1 MSDDSLFRPEA
12 LDAGK
17 GKLIGAVALYSPPY
31 RWLLVTA
38 VAMVTLA
45 IAAFLVFGSYTK
57 RERVMGQL
65 VPTAGVLNVA
75 PPVSGTVDS
84 IEVREGQ
91 RVRAGDPLMT
101 VSAEV
106 AISSGGVRE
115 MVRAQLETQR
125 TQLKSDLSGQSLLAD
140 EATRG
145 LRERAAT
152 LESQLRELELQHT
165 HRVRQVELARSQ
177 LEKLSMMRTQ
187 GYVSNSQVDQQEASV
202 LDAEARLQ
210 ESVRARLDVQG
221 QLLQVRQQL
230 REQPLSARQQRN
242 EMGRKLAETEQAIV
256 ENEARR
262 SVVLRAPADGVVGAL
277 LFKVGQIVNAGQT
290 AVSVLPADGK
300 LEAQLMVPSR
310 AIGFIHPGQTVVL
323 RYQAYPYQ
331 KFGQQYGQVTGISR
345 SALSPQEVA
354 ALTGA
359 PNVQEQ
365 HYRLTVA
372 LARQDIAVYDRTE
385 HLRPGM
391 ALDADLLLDRRTL
404 IEWVL
409 EPIYALGRRASN

>member
-1 MSDDSLFRPEA
+1 M
-12 LDAGK
+12 
-17 GKLIGAVALYSPPY
+17 LIAIVAVI
-31 RWLLVTA
+31 A
-38 VAMVTLA
+38 VSV
-45 IAAFLVFGSYTK
+45 AAFMVLGTYTK

-65 VPTAGVLNVA
+65 VPSAGVLNVS
-75 PPVSGTVDS
+75 PPVTGTVERID
-84 IEVREGQ
+84 VREGQ
-91 RVRAGDPLMT
+91 RVRAGDPLIT

-106 AISSGGVRE
+106 ATSLGDARE
-115 MVRAQLETQR
+115 MVRTQLETQR
-125 TQLKSDLSGQSLLAD
+125 ERLRSDLSGQTVLAE
-140 EATRG
+140 EAIRG
-145 LRERAAT
+145 LKDRAAT
-152 LESQLRELELQHT
+152 LERQLRELQMQHT

-187 GYVSNSQVDQQEASV
+187 GYASNSQVDQQEASV

-210 ESVRARLDVQG
+210 DSVRAQLDVQG
-221 QLLQVRQQL
+221 QLIQARQQL
-230 REQPLSARQQRN
+230 REQPLNARQQRN

-262 SVVLRAPADGVVGAL
+262 SVVLRAPADGVVGAI
-277 LFKVGQIVNAGQT
+277 LFKVGQIINAGQT
-290 AVSVLPADGK
+290 AASVLPADGR

-323 RYQAYPYQ
+323 RYEAYPYQ
-331 KFGQQYGQVTGISR
+331 KFGQQYGRVSGISR

-354 ALTGA
+354 TLTGQ

-365 HYRLTVA
+365 HYRLTVT
-372 LARQDIAVYDRTE
+372 LDRQDIAVYDRTE
-385 HLRPGM
+385 RLRPGM

-409 EPIYALGRRASN
+409 EPIYALGRRVSA

>member
-1 MSDDSLFRPEA
+1 M
-12 LDAGK
+12 
-17 GKLIGAVALYSPPY
+17 LIAIVAVI
-31 RWLLVTA
+31 A
-38 VAMVTLA
+38 VSV
-45 IAAFLVFGSYTK
+45 AAFMVLGTYTK

-65 VPTAGVLNVA
+65 VPSAGVLNVS
-75 PPVSGTVDS
+75 PPVTGTVER

-91 RVRAGDPLMT
+91 RVRAGDPLIT

-106 AISSGGVRE
+106 ATSLGDARE
-115 MVRAQLETQR
+115 MVRTQLETQR
-125 TQLKSDLSGQSLLAD
+125 ERLRSDLSGQTVLAE
-140 EATRG
+140 EAIRG
-145 LRERAAT
+145 LKDRAAT
-152 LESQLRELELQHT
+152 LERQLRELQMQHT

-187 GYVSNSQVDQQEASV
+187 GYASNSQVDQQEASV

-210 ESVRARLDVQG
+210 DSVRAQLDVQG
-221 QLLQVRQQL
+221 QLIQARQQL
-230 REQPLSARQQRN
+230 REQPLNARQQRN

-262 SVVLRAPADGVVGAL
+262 SVVLRAPADGVVGAI
-277 LFKVGQIVNAGQT
+277 LFKVGQIINAGQT
-290 AVSVLPADGK
+290 AASVLPADGR

-323 RYQAYPYQ
+323 RYEAYPYQ
-331 KFGQQYGQVTGISR
+331 KFGQQYGRVSGISR

-354 ALTGA
+354 TLTGR

-365 HYRLTVA
+365 HYRLTVT
-372 LARQDIAVYDRTE
+372 LDRQDIAVYDRTE
-385 HLRPGM
+385 RLRPGM

-409 EPIYALGRRASN
+409 EPIYALGRRVSA

>member
-1 MSDDSLFRPEA
+1 M
-12 LDAGK
+12 
-17 GKLIGAVALYSPPY
+17 LIAIVAV
-31 RWLLVTA
+31 
-38 VAMVTLA
+38 
-45 IAAFLVFGSYTK
+45 IAASVAAFMVLGTYTK

-65 VPTAGVLNVA
+65 VPSAGVLNVS
-75 PPVSGTVDS
+75 PPVTGTVER

-91 RVRAGDPLMT
+91 RVRAGDPLIT

-106 AISSGGVRE
+106 ATSLGDARE
-115 MVRAQLETQR
+115 MVRTQLETQR
-125 TQLKSDLSGQSLLAD
+125 ERLRSDLSGQTVLAE
-140 EATRG
+140 EAIRG
-145 LRERAAT
+145 LKDRAAT
-152 LESQLRELELQHT
+152 LERQLRELQMQHT

-187 GYVSNSQVDQQEASV
+187 GYASNSQVDQQEASV

-210 ESVRARLDVQG
+210 DSVRAQLDVQG
-221 QLLQVRQQL
+221 QLIQARQQL
-230 REQPLSARQQRN
+230 REQPLNARQQRN

-262 SVVLRAPADGVVGAL
+262 SVVLRAPADGVVGAI
-277 LFKVGQIVNAGQT
+277 LFKVGQIINAGQT
-290 AVSVLPADGK
+290 AASVLPADGR

-323 RYQAYPYQ
+323 RYEAYPYQ
-331 KFGQQYGQVTGISR
+331 KFGQQYGRVSGISR

-354 ALTGA
+354 TLTGQ

-365 HYRLTVA
+365 HYRLTVT
-372 LARQDIAVYDRTE
+372 LDRQDIAVYDRTE
-385 HLRPGM
+385 RLRPGM

-409 EPIYALGRRASN
+409 EPIYALGRRVSA

>member
-1 MSDDSLFRPEA
+1 MA
-12 LDAGK
+12 LG
-17 GKLIGAVALYSPPY
+17 
-31 RWLLVTA
+31 T
-38 VAMVTLA
+38 
-45 IAAFLVFGSYTK
+45 YTK

-65 VPTAGVLNVA
+65 VPSAGVLNVS
-75 PPVSGTVDS
+75 PPVTGTVER

-91 RVRAGDPLMT
+91 RVRAGDPLIT

-106 AISSGGVRE
+106 ATSLGDARE
-115 MVRAQLETQR
+115 MVRTQLETQR
-125 TQLKSDLSGQSLLAD
+125 ERLRSDLSGQTVLAE
-140 EATRG
+140 EAIRG
-145 LRERAAT
+145 LKDRAAT
-152 LESQLRELELQHT
+152 LERQLRELQMQHT

-187 GYVSNSQVDQQEASV
+187 GYASNSQVDQQEASV

-210 ESVRARLDVQG
+210 DSVRAQLDVQG
-221 QLLQVRQQL
+221 QLIQARQQL
-230 REQPLSARQQRN
+230 REQPLNARQQRN

-262 SVVLRAPADGVVGAL
+262 SVVLRAPADGVVGAI
-277 LFKVGQIVNAGQT
+277 LFKVGQIINAGQT
-290 AVSVLPADGK
+290 AASVLPADGR

-323 RYQAYPYQ
+323 RYEAYPYQ
-331 KFGQQYGQVTGISR
+331 KFGQQYGRVSGISR

-354 ALTGA
+354 TLTGQ

-365 HYRLTVA
+365 HYRLTVT
-372 LARQDIAVYDRTE
+372 LDRQDIAVYDRTE
-385 HLRPGM
+385 RLRPGM

-409 EPIYALGRRASN
+409 EPIYALGRRVSA

>member
-1 MSDDSLFRPEA
+1 M
-12 LDAGK
+12 
-17 GKLIGAVALYSPPY
+17 LIAIVAVI
-31 RWLLVTA
+31 A
-38 VAMVTLA
+38 VSV
-45 IAAFLVFGSYTK
+45 AAFMVLGTYTK

-65 VPTAGVLNVA
+65 VPSAGVLNVS
-75 PPVSGTVDS
+75 PPVTGTVER

-91 RVRAGDPLMT
+91 RVRAGDPLIT

-106 AISSGGVRE
+106 ATSLGDARE

-125 TQLKSDLSGQSLLAD
+125 ERLRSDLSGQTVLAE
-140 EATRG
+140 EAIRG
-145 LRERAAT
+145 LKDRAAT
-152 LESQLRELELQHT
+152 LERQLRELQMQHT

-187 GYVSNSQVDQQEASV
+187 GYASNSQVDQQEASV

-210 ESVRARLDVQG
+210 DSVRAQLDVQG
-221 QLLQVRQQL
+221 QLIQARQQL
-230 REQPLSARQQRN
+230 REQPLNARQQRN

-262 SVVLRAPADGVVGAL
+262 SVVLRAPADGVVGAI
-277 LFKVGQIVNAGQT
+277 LFKVGQIINAGQT
-290 AVSVLPADGK
+290 AASVLPADGR

-323 RYQAYPYQ
+323 RYEAYPYQ
-331 KFGQQYGQVTGISR
+331 KFGQQYGRVSGISR

-354 ALTGA
+354 TLTGQ

-365 HYRLTVA
+365 HYRLTVT
-372 LARQDIAVYDRTE
+372 LDRQDIAVYDRTE
-385 HLRPGM
+385 RLRPGM

-409 EPIYALGRRASN
+409 EPIYALGRRVSA

>member
-1 MSDDSLFRPEA
+1 MSDSLFRPEA
-12 LDAGK
+12 LDASK
-17 GKLIGAVALYSPPY
+17 GKLIGTVALYSPPY
-31 RWLLVTA
+31 RWLLIAIVA
-38 VAMVTLA
+38 V
-45 IAAFLVFGSYTK
+45 IAASVAAFMVLGTYTK

-65 VPTAGVLNVA
+65 VPSAGVLNVS
-75 PPVSGTVDS
+75 PPVTGTVER

-91 RVRAGDPLMT
+91 RVRAGDPLIT

-106 AISSGGVRE
+106 ATSLGDARE
-115 MVRAQLETQR
+115 MVRTQLETQR
-125 TQLKSDLSGQSLLAD
+125 ERLRSDLSGQTVLAE
-140 EATRG
+140 EAIRG
-145 LRERAAT
+145 LKDRAAT
-152 LESQLRELELQHT
+152 LERQLRELQMQHT

-187 GYVSNSQVDQQEASV
+187 GYASNSQVDQQEASV
-202 LDAEARLQ
+202 LDTEARLQ
-210 ESVRARLDVQG
+210 DSVRAQLDVQG
-221 QLLQVRQQL
+221 QLIQARQQL
-230 REQPLSARQQRN
+230 REQPLNARQQRN

-262 SVVLRAPADGVVGAL
+262 SVVLRAPADGVVGAI
-277 LFKVGQIVNAGQT
+277 LFKVGQIINAGQT
-290 AVSVLPADGK
+290 AASVLPADGR

-323 RYQAYPYQ
+323 RYEAYPYQ
-331 KFGQQYGQVTGISR
+331 KFGQQYGRVSGISR

-354 ALTGA
+354 TLTGQ

-365 HYRLTVA
+365 HYRLTVT
-372 LARQDIAVYDRTE
+372 LDRQDIAVYDRTE
-385 HLRPGM
+385 RLRPGM

-409 EPIYALGRRASN
+409 EPIYALGRRVSA

>member
-1 MSDDSLFRPEA
+1 MSDSLFRPEA
-12 LDAGK
+12 LDASK
-17 GKLIGAVALYSPPY
+17 GKLIGTVALYSPPY
-31 RWLLVTA
+31 RWLLIAIVA
-38 VAMVTLA
+38 VIAVSV
-45 IAAFLVFGSYTK
+45 AAFMVLGTYTK

-65 VPTAGVLNVA
+65 VPSAGVLNVS
-75 PPVSGTVDS
+75 PPVTGTVER

-91 RVRAGDPLMT
+91 RVRAGDPLIT

-106 AISSGGVRE
+106 ATSLGDARE

-125 TQLKSDLSGQSLLAD
+125 ERLRSDLSGQTVLAE
-140 EATRG
+140 EAIRG
-145 LRERAAT
+145 LKDRAAT
-152 LESQLRELELQHT
+152 LERQLRELQMQHT

-187 GYVSNSQVDQQEASV
+187 GYASNSQVDQQEASV

-210 ESVRARLDVQG
+210 DSVRAQLDVQG
-221 QLLQVRQQL
+221 QLIQARQQL
-230 REQPLSARQQRN
+230 REQPLNARQQRN

-262 SVVLRAPADGVVGAL
+262 SVVLRAPADGVVGAI
-277 LFKVGQIVNAGQT
+277 LFKVGQIINAGQT
-290 AVSVLPADGK
+290 AASVLPADGR

-323 RYQAYPYQ
+323 RYEAYPYQ
-331 KFGQQYGQVTGISR
+331 KFGQQYGRVSGISR

-354 ALTGA
+354 TLTGQ

-365 HYRLTVA
+365 HYRLTVT
-372 LARQDIAVYDRTE
+372 LDRQDIAVYDRTE
-385 HLRPGM
+385 RLRPGM

-409 EPIYALGRRASN
+409 EPIYALGRRVSA

>member
-1 MSDDSLFRPEA
+1 MSDSLFRPEA
-12 LDAGK
+12 LDASK
-17 GKLIGAVALYSPPY
+17 GKLIGTVALYSPPY
-31 RWLLVTA
+31 RWLLIA
-38 VAMVTLA
+38 VVAVIA
-45 IAAFLVFGSYTK
+45 VSVAAFMVLGTYTK

-65 VPTAGVLNVA
+65 VPSAGVLNVS
-75 PPVSGTVDS
+75 PPVTGTVER

-91 RVRAGDPLMT
+91 RVRAGDPLIT

-106 AISSGGVRE
+106 ATSLGDARE
-115 MVRAQLETQR
+115 MVRTQLETQR
-125 TQLKSDLSGQSLLAD
+125 ERLRSDLSGQTVLAE
-140 EATRG
+140 EAIRG
-145 LRERAAT
+145 LKDRAAT
-152 LESQLRELELQHT
+152 LERQLRELQMQHT

-187 GYVSNSQVDQQEASV
+187 GYASNSQVDQQEASV

-210 ESVRARLDVQG
+210 DSVRAQLDVQG
-221 QLLQVRQQL
+221 QLIQARQQL
-230 REQPLSARQQRN
+230 REQPLNARQQRN

-262 SVVLRAPADGVVGAL
+262 SVVLRAPADGVVGAI
-277 LFKVGQIVNAGQT
+277 LFKVGQIINAGQT
-290 AVSVLPADGK
+290 AASVLPADGR

-323 RYQAYPYQ
+323 RYEAYPYQ
-331 KFGQQYGQVTGISR
+331 KFGQQFGRVSGISR

-354 ALTGA
+354 TLTGQ

-372 LARQDIAVYDRTE
+372 LDRQDIAVYDRTE
-385 HLRPGM
+385 RLRPGM

-409 EPIYALGRRASN
+409 EPIYALGRRVSA

>member
-1 MSDDSLFRPEA
+1 MSDSLFRPEA
-12 LDAGK
+12 LDASK
-17 GKLIGAVALYSPPY
+17 GKLIGTVALYSPPY
-31 RWLLVTA
+31 RWLLIAIVA
-38 VAMVTLA
+38 VIAVSV
-45 IAAFLVFGSYTK
+45 AAFMVLGTYTK

-65 VPTAGVLNVA
+65 VPSAGVLNVS
-75 PPVSGTVDS
+75 PPVTGTVER

-91 RVRAGDPLMT
+91 RVRAGDPLIT

-106 AISSGGVRE
+106 ATSLGDARE
-115 MVRAQLETQR
+115 MVRTQLEMQR
-125 TQLKSDLSGQSLLAD
+125 ERLRSDLSGQTVLAE
-140 EATRG
+140 EAIRG
-145 LRERAAT
+145 LKDRAAT
-152 LESQLRELELQHT
+152 LERQLRELQMQHT

-187 GYVSNSQVDQQEASV
+187 GYASNSQVDQQEASV

-210 ESVRARLDVQG
+210 DSVRAQLDVQG
-221 QLLQVRQQL
+221 QLIQARQQL
-230 REQPLSARQQRN
+230 REQPLNARQQRN

-262 SVVLRAPADGVVGAL
+262 SVVLRAPADGVVGAI
-277 LFKVGQIVNAGQT
+277 LFKVGQIINAGQT
-290 AVSVLPADGK
+290 AASVLPADGR

-323 RYQAYPYQ
+323 RYEAYPYQ
-331 KFGQQYGQVTGISR
+331 KFGQQYGRVSGISR

-354 ALTGA
+354 TLTGQ

-365 HYRLTVA
+365 HYRLTVT
-372 LARQDIAVYDRTE
+372 LDRQDIAVYDRTE
-385 HLRPGM
+385 RLRPGM

-409 EPIYALGRRASN
+409 EPIYALGRRVSA

>member
-1 MSDDSLFRPEA
+1 MSDSLFRPEA
-12 LDAGK
+12 LDASK
-17 GKLIGAVALYSPPY
+17 GKLIGTVALYSPPY
-31 RWLLVTA
+31 RWLLIAIVA
-38 VAMVTLA
+38 V
-45 IAAFLVFGSYTK
+45 IAASVAAIMVLGTYTK

-65 VPTAGVLNVA
+65 VPSAGVLNVS
-75 PPVSGTVDS
+75 PPVTGTVER

-91 RVRAGDPLMT
+91 RVRAGDPLIT

-106 AISSGGVRE
+106 ATSLGDARE
-115 MVRAQLETQR
+115 MVRTQLETQR
-125 TQLKSDLSGQSLLAD
+125 ERLRSDLSGQTVLAE
-140 EATRG
+140 EAIRG
-145 LRERAAT
+145 LKDRAAT
-152 LESQLRELELQHT
+152 LERQLRELQMQHT

-187 GYVSNSQVDQQEASV
+187 GYASNSQVDQQEASV

-210 ESVRARLDVQG
+210 DSVRAQLDVQG
-221 QLLQVRQQL
+221 QLIQARQQL
-230 REQPLSARQQRN
+230 REQPLNARQQRN

-262 SVVLRAPADGVVGAL
+262 SVVLRAPADGVVGAI
-277 LFKVGQIVNAGQT
+277 LFKVGQIINAGQT
-290 AVSVLPADGK
+290 AASVLPADGR

-310 AIGFIHPGQTVVL
+310 AIGFIHPGQIVVL
-323 RYQAYPYQ
+323 RYEAYPYQ
-331 KFGQQYGQVTGISR
+331 KFGQQYGRVSGISR

-354 ALTGA
+354 TLTGQ

-365 HYRLTVA
+365 HYRLTVT
-372 LARQDIAVYDRTE
+372 LDRQDIAVYDRTE
-385 HLRPGM
+385 RLRPGM

-409 EPIYALGRRASN
+409 EPIYALGRRVSA

>member
-1 MSDDSLFRPEA
+1 M
-12 LDAGK
+12 
-17 GKLIGAVALYSPPY
+17 YSPPY
-31 RWLLVTA
+31 RWLLIAIVA
-38 VAMVTLA
+38 VIAVSV
-45 IAAFLVFGSYTK
+45 AAFMVLGTYTK

-65 VPTAGVLNVA
+65 VPSAGVLNVS
-75 PPVSGTVDS
+75 PPVTGTVER

-91 RVRAGDPLMT
+91 RVRAGDPLIT

-106 AISSGGVRE
+106 ATSLGDARE
-115 MVRAQLETQR
+115 MVRTQLETQR
-125 TQLKSDLSGQSLLAD
+125 ERLRSDLSGQTVLAE
-140 EATRG
+140 EAIRG
-145 LRERAAT
+145 LKDRAAT
-152 LESQLRELELQHT
+152 LERQLRELQMQHT

-187 GYVSNSQVDQQEASV
+187 GYASNSQVDQQEASV

-210 ESVRARLDVQG
+210 DSVRAQLDVQG
-221 QLLQVRQQL
+221 QLIQARQQL
-230 REQPLSARQQRN
+230 REQPLNARQQRN

-262 SVVLRAPADGVVGAL
+262 SVVLRAPADGVVGAI
-277 LFKVGQIVNAGQT
+277 LFKVGQIINAGQT
-290 AVSVLPADGK
+290 AASVLPADGR

-323 RYQAYPYQ
+323 RYEAYPYQ
-331 KFGQQYGQVTGISR
+331 KFGQQYGRVSGISR

-354 ALTGA
+354 TLTGQ

-365 HYRLTVA
+365 HYRLTVT
-372 LARQDIAVYDRTE
+372 LDRQDIAVYDRTE
-385 HLRPGM
+385 RLRPGM

-409 EPIYALGRRASN
+409 EPIYALGRRVSA

>member
-1 MSDDSLFRPEA
+1 MSDSLFRPEA
-12 LDAGK
+12 LDASK
-17 GKLIGAVALYSPPY
+17 GKLIGTVALYSPPY
-31 RWLLVTA
+31 RWLLIAIVA
-38 VAMVTLA
+38 VIAVSV
-45 IAAFLVFGSYTK
+45 AAFMVLGTYTK

-65 VPTAGVLNVA
+65 VPSAGVLNVS
-75 PPVSGTVDS
+75 PPVTGTVER

-91 RVRAGDPLMT
+91 RVRAGDSLIT

-106 AISSGGVRE
+106 ATSLGDARE
-115 MVRAQLETQR
+115 MVRTQLETQR
-125 TQLKSDLSGQSLLAD
+125 ERLRSDLSGQTVLAE
-140 EATRG
+140 EAIRG
-145 LRERAAT
+145 LKDRAAT
-152 LESQLRELELQHT
+152 LERQLRELQMQHT

-187 GYVSNSQVDQQEASV
+187 GYASNSQVDQQEASV

-210 ESVRARLDVQG
+210 DSVRAQLDVQG
-221 QLLQVRQQL
+221 QLIQARQQL
-230 REQPLSARQQRN
+230 REQPLNARQQRN

-262 SVVLRAPADGVVGAL
+262 SVVLRAPADGVVGAI
-277 LFKVGQIVNAGQT
+277 LFKVGQIINAGQT
-290 AVSVLPADGK
+290 AASVLPADGR

-323 RYQAYPYQ
+323 RYEAYPYQ
-331 KFGQQYGQVTGISR
+331 KFGQQYGRVSGISR

-354 ALTGA
+354 TLTGQ

-365 HYRLTVA
+365 HYRLTVT
-372 LARQDIAVYDRTE
+372 LDRQDIAVYDRTE
-385 HLRPGM
+385 RLRPGM

-409 EPIYALGRRASN
+409 EPIYALGRRVSA

>member
-1 MSDDSLFRPEA
+1 M
-12 LDAGK
+12 
-17 GKLIGAVALYSPPY
+17 LIAIVAVI
-31 RWLLVTA
+31 A
-38 VAMVTLA
+38 VSV
-45 IAAFLVFGSYTK
+45 AAFMVLGTYTK

-65 VPTAGVLNVA
+65 VPSAGVLNVS
-75 PPVSGTVDS
+75 PPVTGTVER

-91 RVRAGDPLMT
+91 RVRAGDSLIT

-106 AISSGGVRE
+106 ATSLGDARE
-115 MVRAQLETQR
+115 MVRTQLETQR
-125 TQLKSDLSGQSLLAD
+125 ERLRSDLSGQTVLAE
-140 EATRG
+140 EAIRG
-145 LRERAAT
+145 LKDRAAT
-152 LESQLRELELQHT
+152 LERQLRELQMQHT

-187 GYVSNSQVDQQEASV
+187 GYASNSQVDQQEASV

-210 ESVRARLDVQG
+210 DSVRAQLDVQG
-221 QLLQVRQQL
+221 QLIQARQQL
-230 REQPLSARQQRN
+230 REQPLNARQQRN

-262 SVVLRAPADGVVGAL
+262 SVVLRAPADGVVGAI
-277 LFKVGQIVNAGQT
+277 LFKVGQIINAGQT
-290 AVSVLPADGK
+290 AASVLPADGR

-323 RYQAYPYQ
+323 RYEAYPYQ
-331 KFGQQYGQVTGISR
+331 KFGQQYGRVSGISR

-354 ALTGA
+354 TLTGQ

-365 HYRLTVA
+365 HYRLTVT
-372 LARQDIAVYDRTE
+372 LDRQDIAVYDRTE
-385 HLRPGM
+385 RLRPGM

-409 EPIYALGRRASN
+409 EPIYALGRRVSA

>member
-1 MSDDSLFRPEA
+1 MSDSLFRPEA
-12 LDAGK
+12 LDASK
-17 GKLIGAVALYSPPY
+17 GKLIGTVALYSPPY
-31 RWLLVTA
+31 RWLLIAIVA
-38 VAMVTLA
+38 V
-45 IAAFLVFGSYTK
+45 IAASVAAFMMLGTYTK

-65 VPTAGVLNVA
+65 VPSAGVLNVS
-75 PPVSGTVDS
+75 PPVTGTVER

-91 RVRAGDPLMT
+91 RVRAGDPLIT

-106 AISSGGVRE
+106 ATSLGDARE
-115 MVRAQLETQR
+115 MVRTQLETQR
-125 TQLKSDLSGQSLLAD
+125 ERLRSDLSGQTVLAE
-140 EATRG
+140 EAIRG
-145 LRERAAT
+145 LKDRAAT
-152 LESQLRELELQHT
+152 LERQLRELQMQHT

-187 GYVSNSQVDQQEASV
+187 GYASNSQVDQQEASV

-210 ESVRARLDVQG
+210 DSVRAQLDVQG
-221 QLLQVRQQL
+221 QLIQARQQL
-230 REQPLSARQQRN
+230 REQPLNARQQRN

-262 SVVLRAPADGVVGAL
+262 SVVLRAPADGVVGAI
-277 LFKVGQIVNAGQT
+277 LFKVGQIINAGQT
-290 AVSVLPADGK
+290 AASVLPADGR

-323 RYQAYPYQ
+323 RYEAYPYQ
-331 KFGQQYGQVTGISR
+331 KFGQQYGRVSGISR

-354 ALTGA
+354 TLTGQ

-365 HYRLTVA
+365 HYRLTVT
-372 LARQDIAVYDRTE
+372 LDRQDIAVYDRTE
-385 HLRPGM
+385 RLRPGM

-409 EPIYALGRRASN
+409 EPIYALGRRVSA

>member
-1 MSDDSLFRPEA
+1 M
-12 LDAGK
+12 
-17 GKLIGAVALYSPPY
+17 LIAIVAVI
-31 RWLLVTA
+31 A
-38 VAMVTLA
+38 VSV
-45 IAAFLVFGSYTK
+45 AAFMALGTYTK

-65 VPTAGVLNVA
+65 VPSAGVLNVS
-75 PPVSGTVDS
+75 PPVTGTVER

-91 RVRAGDPLMT
+91 RVRAGDPLIT

-106 AISSGGVRE
+106 ATSLGDARE
-115 MVRAQLETQR
+115 MVRTQLETQR
-125 TQLKSDLSGQSLLAD
+125 ERLRSDLSGQTVLAE
-140 EATRG
+140 EAIRG
-145 LRERAAT
+145 LKDRAAT
-152 LESQLRELELQHT
+152 LERQLRELQMQHT

-187 GYVSNSQVDQQEASV
+187 GYASNSQVDQQEASV

-210 ESVRARLDVQG
+210 DSVRAQLDVQG
-221 QLLQVRQQL
+221 QLIQARQQL
-230 REQPLSARQQRN
+230 REQPLNARQQRN

-262 SVVLRAPADGVVGAL
+262 SVVLRAPADGVVGAI
-277 LFKVGQIVNAGQT
+277 LFKVGQIINAGQT
-290 AVSVLPADGK
+290 AASVLPADGR

-323 RYQAYPYQ
+323 RYEAYPYQ
-331 KFGQQYGQVTGISR
+331 KFGQQYGRVSGISR

-354 ALTGA
+354 TLTGQ

-365 HYRLTVA
+365 HYRLTVT
-372 LARQDIAVYDRTE
+372 LDRQDIAVYDRTE
-385 HLRPGM
+385 RLRPGM

-409 EPIYALGRRASN
+409 EPIYALGRRVSA

>member
-1 MSDDSLFRPEA
+1 MSDSLFRPEA
-12 LDAGK
+12 LDASK
-17 GKLIGAVALYSPPY
+17 GKLIGTVALYSPPY
-31 RWLLVTA
+31 RWLLIAIVA
-38 VAMVTLA
+38 VIAVSVAVFMVLGT
-45 IAAFLVFGSYTK
+45 YTK

-65 VPTAGVLNVA
+65 VPSAGVLNVS
-75 PPVSGTVDS
+75 PPVTGTVER

-91 RVRAGDPLMT
+91 RVRAGDPLIT

-106 AISSGGVRE
+106 ATSLGDARE
-115 MVRAQLETQR
+115 MVRTQLETQR
-125 TQLKSDLSGQSLLAD
+125 ERLRSDLSGQTVLAE
-140 EATRG
+140 EAIRG
-145 LRERAAT
+145 LKDRAAT
-152 LESQLRELELQHT
+152 LERQLRELQMQHT

-187 GYVSNSQVDQQEASV
+187 GYASNSQVDQQEASV

-210 ESVRARLDVQG
+210 DSVRAQLDVQG
-221 QLLQVRQQL
+221 QLIQARQQL
-230 REQPLSARQQRN
+230 REQPLNARQQRN

-262 SVVLRAPADGVVGAL
+262 SVVLRAPADGVVGAI
-277 LFKVGQIVNAGQT
+277 LFKVGQIINAGQT
-290 AVSVLPADGK
+290 AASVLPADGR

-323 RYQAYPYQ
+323 RYEAYPYQ
-331 KFGQQYGQVTGISR
+331 KFGQQYGRVSGISR

-354 ALTGA
+354 TLTGQ

-365 HYRLTVA
+365 HYRLTVT
-372 LARQDIAVYDRTE
+372 LDRQDIAVYDRTE
-385 HLRPGM
+385 RLRPGM

-409 EPIYALGRRASN
+409 EPIYALGRRVSA

>member
-1 MSDDSLFRPEA
+1 MSDSLFRPEA
-12 LDAGK
+12 LDASK
-17 GKLIGAVALYSPPY
+17 GKLIGTVALYSPPY
-31 RWLLVTA
+31 RWLLIAIVA
-38 VAMVTLA
+38 VIAVSV
-45 IAAFLVFGSYTK
+45 AAFMVLGTYTK

-65 VPTAGVLNVA
+65 VPSAGVLNVS
-75 PPVSGTVDS
+75 PPVTGTVER

-91 RVRAGDPLMT
+91 RVRAGDPLIT

-106 AISSGGVRE
+106 ATSLGDARE
-115 MVRAQLETQR
+115 MVRTQLETQR
-125 TQLKSDLSGQSLLAD
+125 ERLRSDLSGQTVLAE
-140 EATRG
+140 EAIRG
-145 LRERAAT
+145 LKDRAAT
-152 LESQLRELELQHT
+152 LERQLRELQMQHT

-187 GYVSNSQVDQQEASV
+187 GYASNSQVDQQEASV

-210 ESVRARLDVQG
+210 DSVRAQLDVQG
-221 QLLQVRQQL
+221 QLIQARQQL
-230 REQPLSARQQRN
+230 REQPLNARQQRN

-262 SVVLRAPADGVVGAL
+262 SVVLRAQADGVVGAI
-277 LFKVGQIVNAGQT
+277 LFKVGQIINAGQT
-290 AVSVLPADGK
+290 AASVLPADGR

-323 RYQAYPYQ
+323 RYEAYPYQ
-331 KFGQQYGQVTGISR
+331 KFGQQYGRVSGISR

-354 ALTGA
+354 TLTGQ

-365 HYRLTVA
+365 HYRLTVT
-372 LARQDIAVYDRTE
+372 LDRQDIAVYDRTE
-385 HLRPGM
+385 RLRPGM

-409 EPIYALGRRASN
+409 EPIYALGRRVSA

>member
-1 MSDDSLFRPEA
+1 MLIAIVAVIAVSVAVFMA
-12 LDAGK
+12 LG
-17 GKLIGAVALYSPPY
+17 
-31 RWLLVTA
+31 T
-38 VAMVTLA
+38 
-45 IAAFLVFGSYTK
+45 YTK

-65 VPTAGVLNVA
+65 VPSAGVLNVS
-75 PPVSGTVDS
+75 PPVTGKVER

-91 RVRAGDPLMT
+91 RVRAGDPLIT

-106 AISSGGVRE
+106 ATSLGDARE
-115 MVRAQLETQR
+115 MVRTQLETQR
-125 TQLKSDLSGQSLLAD
+125 ERLRSDLSGQTVLAE
-140 EATRG
+140 EAIRG
-145 LRERAAT
+145 LKDRAAT
-152 LESQLRELELQHT
+152 LERQLRELQMQHT

-187 GYVSNSQVDQQEASV
+187 GYASNSQVDQQEASV

-210 ESVRARLDVQG
+210 DSVRAQLDVQG
-221 QLLQVRQQL
+221 QLIQARQQL
-230 REQPLSARQQRN
+230 REQPLNARQQRN

-262 SVVLRAPADGVVGAL
+262 SVVLRAPADGVVGAI
-277 LFKVGQIVNAGQT
+277 LFKVGQIINAGQT
-290 AVSVLPADGK
+290 AASVLPADGR

-323 RYQAYPYQ
+323 RYEAYPYQ
-331 KFGQQYGQVTGISR
+331 KFGQQYGRVSGISR

-354 ALTGA
+354 TLTGQ

-365 HYRLTVA
+365 HYRLTVT
-372 LARQDIAVYDRTE
+372 LDRQDIAVYDRTE
-385 HLRPGM
+385 RLRPGM

-409 EPIYALGRRASN
+409 EPIYALGRRVSA

>member
-1 MSDDSLFRPEA
+1 MSDSLFRPEA
-12 LDAGK
+12 LDASK
-17 GKLIGAVALYSPPY
+17 GKLIGTVALYSPPY
-31 RWLLVTA
+31 RWLLIAIVA
-38 VAMVTLA
+38 V
-45 IAAFLVFGSYTK
+45 IAASVAAFMVLGTYTK

-65 VPTAGVLNVA
+65 VPSAGVLNVS
-75 PPVSGTVDS
+75 PPVTGTVER

-91 RVRAGDPLMT
+91 RVRAGDPLIT

-106 AISSGGVRE
+106 ATSLGDARE
-115 MVRAQLETQR
+115 MVRTQLETQR
-125 TQLKSDLSGQSLLAD
+125 ERLRSDLSGQTVLAE
-140 EATRG
+140 EAIRG
-145 LRERAAT
+145 LKDRAAT
-152 LESQLRELELQHT
+152 LERQLRELQMQHT

-187 GYVSNSQVDQQEASV
+187 GYASNSQVDQQEASV

-210 ESVRARLDVQG
+210 DSVRAQLDVQG
-221 QLLQVRQQL
+221 QLIQARQQL
-230 REQPLSARQQRN
+230 REQPLNARQQRN

-262 SVVLRAPADGVVGAL
+262 SVVLRAPADGVVGAI
-277 LFKVGQIVNAGQT
+277 LFKVGQIINAGQT
-290 AVSVLPADGK
+290 AASVLPADGR

-323 RYQAYPYQ
+323 RYEAYPYQ
-331 KFGQQYGQVTGISR
+331 KFGQQYGRVSGISR

-354 ALTGA
+354 TLTGQ

-365 HYRLTVA
+365 HYRLTVT
-372 LARQDIAVYDRTE
+372 LDRQDIAVYDRTE
-385 HLRPGM
+385 RLRPGM

-409 EPIYALGRRASN
+409 EPIYALGRRVSA

>member
-1 MSDDSLFRPEA
+1 MSDSLFRPEA
-12 LDAGK
+12 LDASK
-17 GKLIGAVALYSPPY
+17 GKLIGTVALYSPPY
-31 RWLLVTA
+31 RWLLIAIVA
-38 VAMVTLA
+38 V
-45 IAAFLVFGSYTK
+45 IAVSVAVFMALGTYTK

-65 VPTAGVLNVA
+65 VPSAGVLNVS
-75 PPVSGTVDS
+75 PPVTGKVER

-91 RVRAGDPLMT
+91 RVRAGDPLIT

-106 AISSGGVRE
+106 ATSLGDARE
-115 MVRAQLETQR
+115 MVRTQLETQR
-125 TQLKSDLSGQSLLAD
+125 ERLRSDLSGQTVLAE
-140 EATRG
+140 EAIRG
-145 LRERAAT
+145 LKDRAAT
-152 LESQLRELELQHT
+152 LERQLRELQMQHT

-187 GYVSNSQVDQQEASV
+187 GYASNSQVDQQEASV

-210 ESVRARLDVQG
+210 DSVRAQLDVQG
-221 QLLQVRQQL
+221 QLIQARQQL
-230 REQPLSARQQRN
+230 REQPLNARQQRN

-262 SVVLRAPADGVVGAL
+262 SVVLRAPADGVVGAI
-277 LFKVGQIVNAGQT
+277 LFKVGQIINAGQT
-290 AVSVLPADGK
+290 AASVLPADGR

-323 RYQAYPYQ
+323 RYEAYPYQ
-331 KFGQQYGQVTGISR
+331 KFGQQYGRVSGISR

-354 ALTGA
+354 TLTGQ

-365 HYRLTVA
+365 HYRLTVT
-372 LARQDIAVYDRTE
+372 LDRQDIAVYDRTE
-385 HLRPGM
+385 RLRPGM

-409 EPIYALGRRASN
+409 EPIYALGRRVSA

>member
-1 MSDDSLFRPEA
+1 M
-12 LDAGK
+12 
-17 GKLIGAVALYSPPY
+17 LIAIVAVI
-31 RWLLVTA
+31 A
-38 VAMVTLA
+38 VSVAVFMVLGT
-45 IAAFLVFGSYTK
+45 YTK

-65 VPTAGVLNVA
+65 VPSAGVLNVS
-75 PPVSGTVDS
+75 PPVTGTVER

-91 RVRAGDPLMT
+91 RVRAGDPLIT

-106 AISSGGVRE
+106 ATSLGDARE
-115 MVRAQLETQR
+115 MVRTQLETQR
-125 TQLKSDLSGQSLLAD
+125 ERLRSDLSGQTVLAE
-140 EATRG
+140 EAIRG
-145 LRERAAT
+145 LKDRAAT
-152 LESQLRELELQHT
+152 LERQLRELQMQHT

-187 GYVSNSQVDQQEASV
+187 GYASNSQVDQQEASV

-210 ESVRARLDVQG
+210 DSVRAQLDVQG
-221 QLLQVRQQL
+221 QLIQARQQL
-230 REQPLSARQQRN
+230 REQPLNARQQRN

-262 SVVLRAPADGVVGAL
+262 SVVLRAPADGVVGAI
-277 LFKVGQIVNAGQT
+277 LFKVGQIINAGQT
-290 AVSVLPADGK
+290 AASVLPADGR

-323 RYQAYPYQ
+323 RYEAYPYQ
-331 KFGQQYGQVTGISR
+331 KFGQQYGRVSGISR

-354 ALTGA
+354 TLTGQ

-365 HYRLTVA
+365 HYRLTVT
-372 LARQDIAVYDRTE
+372 LDRQDIAVYDRTE
-385 HLRPGM
+385 RLRPGM

-409 EPIYALGRRASN
+409 EPIYALGRRVSA

>member
-1 MSDDSLFRPEA
+1 M
-12 LDAGK
+12 
-17 GKLIGAVALYSPPY
+17 AVI
-31 RWLLVTA
+31 A
-38 VAMVTLA
+38 VSV
-45 IAAFLVFGSYTK
+45 AAFMVLGTYTK

-65 VPTAGVLNVA
+65 VPSAGVLNVS
-75 PPVSGTVDS
+75 PPVTGTVER

-91 RVRAGDPLMT
+91 RVRAGDPLIT

-106 AISSGGVRE
+106 ATSLGDARE
-115 MVRAQLETQR
+115 MVRTQLETQR
-125 TQLKSDLSGQSLLAD
+125 ERLRSDLSGQTVLAE
-140 EATRG
+140 EAIRG
-145 LRERAAT
+145 LKDRAAT
-152 LESQLRELELQHT
+152 LERQLRELQMQHT

-187 GYVSNSQVDQQEASV
+187 GYASNSQVDQQEASV

-210 ESVRARLDVQG
+210 DSVRAQLDVQG
-221 QLLQVRQQL
+221 QLIQARQQL
-230 REQPLSARQQRN
+230 REQPLNARQQRN

-262 SVVLRAPADGVVGAL
+262 SVVLRAPADGVVGAI
-277 LFKVGQIVNAGQT
+277 LFKVGQIINAGQT
-290 AVSVLPADGK
+290 AASVLPADGR

-323 RYQAYPYQ
+323 RYEAYPYQ
-331 KFGQQYGQVTGISR
+331 KFGQQYGRVSGISR

-354 ALTGA
+354 TLTGQ

-365 HYRLTVA
+365 HYRLTVT
-372 LARQDIAVYDRTE
+372 LDRQDIAVYDRTE
-385 HLRPGM
+385 RLRPGM

-409 EPIYALGRRASN
+409 EPIYALGRRVSA

>member
-1 MSDDSLFRPEA
+1 M
-12 LDAGK
+12 
-17 GKLIGAVALYSPPY
+17 LIAIVAVI
-31 RWLLVTA
+31 A
-38 VAMVTLA
+38 VSV
-45 IAAFLVFGSYTK
+45 AAFMVLGTYTK

-65 VPTAGVLNVA
+65 VPSAGVLNVS
-75 PPVSGTVDS
+75 PPVTGTVER

-91 RVRAGDPLMT
+91 RVRAGDPLIT

-106 AISSGGVRE
+106 ATSLGDARE
-115 MVRAQLETQR
+115 MVRTQLETQR
-125 TQLKSDLSGQSLLAD
+125 ERLRSDLSGQTVLAE
-140 EATRG
+140 EAIRG
-145 LRERAAT
+145 LKDRAAT
-152 LESQLRELELQHT
+152 LERQLRELQMQHT

-187 GYVSNSQVDQQEASV
+187 GYASNSQVDQQEASV

-210 ESVRARLDVQG
+210 DSVRAQLDVQG
-221 QLLQVRQQL
+221 QLIQARQQL
-230 REQPLSARQQRN
+230 REQPLNARQQRN

-262 SVVLRAPADGVVGAL
+262 SVVLRAPADGVVGAI
-277 LFKVGQIVNAGQT
+277 LFKVGQIINAGQT
-290 AVSVLPADGK
+290 AASVLPADGR

-323 RYQAYPYQ
+323 RYEAYPYQ
-331 KFGQQYGQVTGISR
+331 KFGQQYGRVSGISR

-354 ALTGA
+354 TLTGQ

-365 HYRLTVA
+365 HYRLTVT
-372 LARQDIAVYDRTE
+372 LDRQDIAVYDRTE
-385 HLRPGM
+385 RLRPGM

-409 EPIYALGRRASN
+409 EPIYALGRRVSA

>member
-1 MSDDSLFRPEA
+1 M
-12 LDAGK
+12 
-17 GKLIGAVALYSPPY
+17 LIAV
-31 RWLLVTA
+31 VA
-38 VAMVTLA
+38 VIAVSV
-45 IAAFLVFGSYTK
+45 AAFMVLGTYTK

-65 VPTAGVLNVA
+65 VPSAGVLNVS
-75 PPVSGTVDS
+75 PPVTGTVER

-91 RVRAGDPLMT
+91 RVRAGDPLIT

-106 AISSGGVRE
+106 ATSLGDARE
-115 MVRAQLETQR
+115 MVRTQLETQR
-125 TQLKSDLSGQSLLAD
+125 ERLRSDLSGQTVLAE
-140 EATRG
+140 EAIRG
-145 LRERAAT
+145 LKDRAAT
-152 LESQLRELELQHT
+152 LERQLRELQMQHT

-187 GYVSNSQVDQQEASV
+187 GYASNSQVDQQEASV

-210 ESVRARLDVQG
+210 DSVRAQLDVQG
-221 QLLQVRQQL
+221 QLIQARQQL
-230 REQPLSARQQRN
+230 REQPLNARQQRN

-262 SVVLRAPADGVVGAL
+262 SVVLRAPADGVVGAI
-277 LFKVGQIVNAGQT
+277 LFKVGQIINAGQT
-290 AVSVLPADGK
+290 AASVLPADGR

-323 RYQAYPYQ
+323 RYEAYPYQ
-331 KFGQQYGQVTGISR
+331 KFGQQFGRVSGISR

-354 ALTGA
+354 TLTGQ

-372 LARQDIAVYDRTE
+372 LDRQDIAVYDRTE
-385 HLRPGM
+385 RLRPGM

-409 EPIYALGRRASN
+409 EPIYALGRRVSA